1 MFISILSSKKYWISV
16 CFIGI
21 GFIIIYSGIEYFM
34 QYGSATWDIF
44 IEEKIHN
51 QQWVRY
57 LLSRIVGG
65 LAYGMI
71 MGYYFELRKRK
82 SNR

>member
-1 MFISILSSKKYWISV
+1 
-16 CFIGI
+16 
-21 GFIIIYSGIEYFM
+21 M
-34 QYGSATWDIF
+34 QYGVSSLDTFVEQRIY
-44 IEEKIHN
+44 N
-51 QQWVRY
+51 QQWIRY
-57 LLSRIVGG
+57 VLSRLVGG

>member
-1 MFISILSSKKYWISV
+1 MFTAILSSKKYWQSV

-21 GFIIIYSGIEYFM
+21 GFMIIFSVIEYFM
-34 QYGSATWDIF
+34 QYSTLGLDVFVNERI
-44 IEEKIHN
+44 N
-51 QQWVRY
+51 NGMWVRY

-65 LAYGMI
+65 LAYGMV

>member
-1 MFISILSSKKYWISV
+1 MLVSIISSKKYWISV
-16 CFIGI
+16 CFIGL
-21 GFIIIYSGIEYFM
+21 GFVFMFSLVEYFM
-34 QYGSATWDIF
+34 QYGISFLDTFLEQRIY
-44 IEEKIHN
+44 N
-51 QQWVRY
+51 QQWVRF
-57 LLSRIVGG
+57 LLSRLVGG